1 MTHKPDPQDVDAVLL
16 LPPDFDKQLRQGSDA
31 ALELEQMLL
40 SRHPEE
46 LFAAEDDED
55 WQAWVAFFSRT
66 READGRSKGLVEVQ
80 L

>member
-1 MTHKPDPQDVDAVLL
+1 MMLMQSYCFRRISTSNSGKDRMP
-16 LPPDFDKQLRQGSDA
+16 
-31 ALELEQMLL
+31 LELEQMLL